1 MGKQIFTGN
10 KGTRYLNMVMK
21 NEKENN
27 ALRWRL
33 F

>member
-10 KGTRYLNMVMK
+10 KGTRYLKMVMK

-27 ALRWRL
+27 ALR
-33 F
+33 